1 MIGRTLGGYRIVEQ
15 IGIGGMATVY
25 KAYDASTDRYVAIKT
40 LPHQYSKDP
49 QFVERFRRE
58 AMAVAKLEHL
68 HILPLFAFGEDDGVA
83 YLVMRYLRAGT
94 LGDRIRQMETMP
106 LEEVARLIGQIAS
119 ALDHAHTNGVLHRDV
134 KSSNVLVDGDGNAY
148 LTDFGLARMVEGT
161 LDLTGDAILGT
172 PQYMS
177 PEQCQGRK
185 DLTPASDQYSLG
197 VVLYEMV
204 TGQTPFQAE
213 TPLAVIHMQLLGTSL
228 PLPSLER
235 EDLPDIAESV
245 ILKALS
251 REPSD
256 RYPSCGALAKAFT
269 AAIREQ
275 TLVTIRS
282 ETPMMPPVKAAVP
295 PTLPTP
301 VTPTASIEMLA
312 PARRLP
318 LVWIGGTAVLIM
330 IAIVAL
336 LSGRNPAAET
346 ITPEETSV
354 ALVASSTPVTSPTPA
369 ATLAPTKSS
378 TDSVTDLIAQG
389 DAFSAS
395 QDYEEAIAAYDDA
408 LKLEPDNVDAL
419 TKRGEAYYQS
429 GDSEGA
435 LIDFARALE
444 IDPNQAAIYQRRAA
458 LYEEQGNTQAA
469 IDDLTAALAV
479 TPEDSDLLVLRGK
492 AYIQY
497 GNVELAQADL
507 NQAITLSP
515 ELAEAYVQRAITY
528 LNQGDN
534 QTANADLTQA
544 IKLDPD
550 RAEVYALRGQVYRD
564 ENEFDLALGDYRKAI
579 ELDPE
584 NPQWHADRATVYEW
598 RGDLEEA
605 IVALDRA
612 IELDP
617 QFVSAYIQRA
627 EDQRYRSQY
636 DLAMADYQ
644 QARSLD
650 PTNIYAYQGAVETL
664 LYALDV
670 GQTVTQYDLG
680 NATDDANRAVELE
693 PENSGVIYTRGR
705 VLSLRGYY
713 DEAIRDFTRAIE
725 LYPEYADA
733 YIDRGDTYMQVG
745 NFDLAAADYNRVIEL
760 YPEYT
765 EAYYGRIEAY
775 LQSVDNNKPLKDYDL
790 NNALDDANHTIELDQ
805 YNAVS
810 FLLRGKVYGRR
821 GDYEAALTDL
831 NQAVEMSSEMAWAYV
846 ERGYVYGSMGEVEK
860 AVADY
865 EQAIKLDPHDP
876 WTYAALGDILY
887 DNERRD
893 EALTAYQSYAE
904 QAGDD
909 MVDYIRERINELEKQ

>member
-1 MIGRTLGGYRIVEQ
+1 MIGRTLGGYRVVEQ
-15 IGIGGMATVY
+15 IGMGGMATVY
-25 KAYDASTDRYVAIKT
+25 KAYDASTDRYVALKT
-40 LPHQYSKDP
+40 LPQQYSKDP

-106 LEEVARLIGQIAS
+106 LEEVARLLSQIAS
-119 ALDHAHTNGVLHRDV
+119 ALDHAHANGVLHRDV
-134 KSSNVLVDGDGNAY
+134 KSSNVLVDNDGNAY

-213 TPLAVIHMQLLGTSL
+213 TPLAVIHMQLLGTAL

-235 EDLPDIAESV
+235 EDLPDAAERV

-251 REPSD
+251 REPGE
-256 RYPSCGALAKAFT
+256 RYPSCGAMAKAFT
-269 AAIREQ
+269 AAIRDQ
-275 TLVTIRS
+275 A
-282 ETPMMPPVKAAVP
+282 PMTVRAEPVPMPTVKAVAP

-301 VTPTASIEMLA
+301 DTPTTRISTPA
-312 PARRLP
+312 PARGLP
-318 LVWIGGTAVLIM
+318 LMWIGGAAILILVAV
-330 IAIVAL
+330 VAL
-336 LSGRNPAAET
+336 LSGRAPAAVT
-346 ITPEETSV
+346 ITPEATSV
-354 ALVASSTPVTSPTPA
+354 AVVASSTPSPTKILTEPA
-369 ATLAPTKSS
+369 VVSMM
-378 TDSVTDLIAQG
+378 DLIAQG
-389 DAFSAS
+389 DAFITSR
-395 QDYEEAIAAYDDA
+395 DYEKAIAAYDDA
-408 LKLEPDNVDAL
+408 LELEPDNVDAL
-419 TKRGEAYYQS
+419 IKRGEAYFQS

-444 IDPNQAAIYQRRAA
+444 IDPNQTAIYERRAA
-458 LYEEQGNTQAA
+458 LYDAQGNTQAA
-469 IDDLTAALAV
+469 IDELTAALAV
-479 TPEDSDLLVLRGK
+479 TPEDSDLLILRGK

-497 GNVELAQADL
+497 GNMELAQADL
-507 NQAITLSP
+507 TQAITLSP
-515 ELAEAYVQRAITY
+515 DLAEAYVQRAIIY
-528 LNQGDN
+528 LNQNDRR
-534 QTANADLTQA
+534 TALDDLTQA
-544 IKLDPD
+544 IKLEPD
-550 RAEVYALRGQVYRD
+550 RADVYALRGLVYRD

-598 RGDLEEA
+598 RGDLDEA
-605 IVALDRA
+605 IDSLDRA

-617 QFVSAYIQRA
+617 QFVSAYVQRA
-627 EDQRYRSQY
+627 ENQINRSAY
-636 DLAMADYQ
+636 DLALADYQ

-650 PTNIYAYQGAVETL
+650 PTNIYGYQGAVQTL
-664 LYALDV
+664 LYALDA
-670 GQTVTQYDLG
+670 GQTLTQYDLE
-680 NATDDANRAVELE
+680 NAAEDANRAVELD
-693 PENSGVIYTRGR
+693 PQSSTVIYTRGK
-705 VLSLRGYY
+705 VLSLRGYHE
-713 DEAIRDFTRAIE
+713 EAIRDFTRAVE
-725 LYPEYADA
+725 LYAEYGDA
-733 YIDRGDTYMQVG
+733 YMDRGDEFMQVG
-745 NFDLAAADYNRVIEL
+745 KFDLAAADYSRVIEL

-775 LQSVDNNKPLKDYDL
+775 LQSVDNDKPLKDYDL
-790 NNALDDANHTIELDQ
+790 DNALEDANRTIKLDQ

-810 FLLRGKVYGRR
+810 FLLRGKVYGRQ

-831 NQAVEMSSEMAWAYV
+831 NQAVEMNSEMAWAYV
-846 ERGYVYGSMGEVEK
+846 ERGYIYGSIGEVEK
-860 AVADY
+860 AIADY
-865 EQAIKLDPHDP
+865 EQAIQLDPDDA

-893 EALTAYQSYAE
+893 GALTAYQSYAE
-904 QAGDD
+904 RAGDD
-909 MVDYIRERINELEKQ
+909 IVDYIRERISELEKQ